1 MNESL
6 LLRLHRDDNVLTVVR
21 PLPPGTLIEVGG
33 TKVHI
38 TKPLDLGHKI
48 AATKITAGAK
58 VIKYGVPIGSA
69 TCDIAAGEHV
79 HTHNLQSDYLPTWS
93 RENQTEWFD
102 AYRAP

>member
-1 MNESL
+1 MSESL
-6 LLRLHRDDNVLTVVR
+6 LLRLHPDDNVLTVLR

-38 TKPLDLGHKI
+38 TKPLGLGHKI
-48 AATKITAGAK
+48 AATKIASGAK

-69 TCDIAAGEHV
+69 ICDIAAGEHV

-93 RENQTEWFD
+93 RENQTEWF
-102 AYRAP
+102 AAHTAP